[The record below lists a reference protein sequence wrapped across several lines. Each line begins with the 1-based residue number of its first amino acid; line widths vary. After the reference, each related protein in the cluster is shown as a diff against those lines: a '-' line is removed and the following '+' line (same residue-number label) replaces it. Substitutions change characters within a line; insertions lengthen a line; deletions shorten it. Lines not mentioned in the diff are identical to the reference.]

1 MTLKTNEL
9 APVNQ
14 LMRLFVMRHGQ
25 TAWSLSGQHTS
36 WTDLALTPEGEAE
49 AGKLAARLKGT
60 AFSRVLSSPRLRAR
74 QTAELAGL
82 GAALEVEPDLAE
94 WNYGDYEGKLS
105 TEIYKLQPDWNIYR
119 DGCPNGESPD
129 QIAARADLVVTS
141 LRRLDGNVAIFSHGH
156 FLRVL
161 AVRWVA
167 LPVLEARHF
176 GLDTASI
183 GILAYEHG
191 ASGPPIIGM
200 WNSV

>member
-1 MTLKTNEL
+1 MPL
-9 APVNQ
+9 Q
-14 LMRLFVMRHGQ
+14 LYLIRHGE
-25 TAWSLSGQHTS
+25 TAWSLSGQHTGN
-36 WTDLALTPEGEAE
+36 TDLPLTPHGEEVARQ
-49 AGKLAARLKGT
+49 LAPRLANKQ
-60 AFSRVLSSPRLRAR
+60 FSTVLTSPRLRAR
-74 QTAELAGL
+74 RTCELAGL
-82 GAALEVEPDLAE
+82 GANARVDPNLHE
-94 WNYGDYEGKLS
+94 WDYGDYEGHTS
-105 TEIYKLQPDWNIYR
+105 AEIHQKRPGWTIYE

-129 QIAARADLVVTS
+129 QISARADLVITS

-183 GILAYEHG
+183 GILDYEHG
-191 ASGPPIIGM
+191 TSGPPIIGM